1 MGEKILVAMSGG
13 VDSAAAAILL
23 KEQGNDVAGV
33 TLRLTD
39 SPDGDGGASAV
50 ASAAQAAERLHI
62 RHIVLDLRD
71 EFRRQ
76 VIDPFA
82 GAYLQ
87 GVTPNP
93 CVICNRTIK
102 FGRLLTEAQALGY
115 DLLATGHYAT
125 LDISDGRPHLLRAAD
140 THKDQTYVLYSL
152 SPEVLAHVRFPL
164 GNMHKADIRR
174 LAESHGFVSA
184 HRKDSQDICF
194 IPDGDYVR
202 YLTEALHLSCP
213 PGRFVDE
220 AGHVLGTHPGYW
232 HFTVGQRK
240 GLGMGFGRPMFV
252 LRKDAESGD
261 VTLGDEAA
269 LFSDTLLAT
278 SVNWIEPAPTAPIRV
293 TAKTRYSQKEAPATV
308 TVQPDGDIR
317 VQFDTPQRAITPG
330 QSVVLYN
337 GDRVVGGGI
346 IRL

>member
-13 VDSAAAAILL
+13 VDSAAAALLL
-23 KEQGNDVAGV
+23 KQQGYNVAGV

-39 SPDGDGGASAV
+39 RPDGDGGASAV
-50 ASAAQAAERLHI
+50 EDAAQAAERLGI
-62 RHIVLDLRD
+62 RHTVLDFRD

-76 VIDPFA
+76 VIKPFA
-82 GAYLQ
+82 DGYVR

-102 FGRLLTEAQALGY
+102 FGRLLTEARTLGY
-115 DLLATGHYAT
+115 NLLATGHYAT
-125 LDISDGRPHLLRAAD
+125 VDFSGGRPHLLRAAD
-140 THKDQTYVLYSL
+140 SHKDQTYVLYSL
-152 SPEVLAHVRFPL
+152 SPDVLSHVRFPL
-164 GNMHKADIRR
+164 GSLHKEDIRR
-174 LAESHGFVSA
+174 LAASHGFVSA

-202 YLTEALHLSCP
+202 YLTEQLGLACP
-213 PGRFVDE
+213 SGRFVDQTG
-220 AGHVLGTHPGYW
+220 ALLGTHAGYW
-232 HFTVGQRK
+232 HYTIGQRK

-252 LRKDAESGD
+252 LHKDAKTGD

-269 LFSDTLLAT
+269 LFSDTLIARA
-278 SVNWIEPAPTAPIRV
+278 VNWIEPAPTEPMAV

-308 TVQPDGDIR
+308 TVLSDGG
-317 VQFDTPQRAITPG
+317 VQVRFDTPQRAITPG
-330 QSVVLYN
+330 QSVVFYD

-346 IRL
+346 IQS